1 MRLLISLCLF
11 ILFSLTADSVYAGT
25 KGKIAGK
32 VTDSS
37 GEVLVG
43 VQVFIEGTT
52 RGTTTDVDGKYSLVN
67 LDPGEYTVVFTY
79 IGFATI
85 KVEKVE
91 VLVDK
96 TTSID
101 AEMSEEV
108 IEGEEIIV
116 TAERPIVEKDRTTTT
131 SYVSAAQLED
141 LPLVSINEAINQQA
155 GVVDGHFRGGRTGE
169 VSYLVNGVPINNAFN
184 NGASFDVEQNMV
196 SSLEVISGVFNAE
209 YGQAMSGVVNIVT
222 KGVSREWSGNFLGYA
237 GRIVSNRKLDYITR
251 NTDNNIFLSRD
262 DFSNDIYTYS
272 EVAPAIGDQDYQVSL
287 GGPIIKDKLGI
298 QTTLRYVTFD
308 GHLIG
313 RDLFRHYDIQSASI
327 SSGADPSTWLLMSSG
342 DGEFE
347 SLNRQKRI
355 SLNSSIVYEINSKLK
370 IDYNLFFQ
378 TGDGRNYS
386 HFYKYNPSAIN
397 PYYFF
402 NQTHILGLRYS
413 ISNNAFANLSYS
425 YLDDRSESYLYDN
438 VSATGDLDERY
449 VASRMSSQQG
459 QYAFAMGGNDLGSGQ
474 DITKSHTIVADFT
487 SQVNNAVLWKSGITA
502 RFHELD
508 NEGFG
513 ISVNEATQR
522 AFRASD
528 PFTNNSLEVKPYEL
542 AAYSQVKLELD
553 ELIVNAGL
561 RVDYFEP
568 DFVVPIDLTQ
578 YHLDKILDPATGS
591 MISNRKTADPTY
603 QVSPRLGVAF
613 PISEQGVMRFSAGL
627 FFQTPQLNL
636 LYTNNEFER
645 AEGADRYTIGNANLE
660 PERTLQFEV
669 GLQQGLSET
678 MGMDLTV
685 FSKDIRELSGQT
697 AVRGSIGAPVCRLQ
711 NIDYGT
717 VKGFTLSL
725 FERGKGQ
732 VSWTVDYTLQFASG
746 SASNPAERF
755 NRFVNN
761 ADEIIAINRLD
772 WDKRNVLNNSI
783 TWNSKFGLTL
793 SAINS
798 LQAGSPY
805 TTERE
810 NITSLIPN
818 NEDRPTQFNSDIRA
832 YYKPPML
839 TQNIEFFL
847 QVDNLFDTKRHYGIY
862 VDTGLADEST
872 ELQRY
877 LDAGTVPGGL
887 NSLEEWYIDQSRMS
901 SPRSVK
907 IGLSYKF

>member
-1 MRLLISLCLF
+1 M
-11 ILFSLTADSVYAGT
+11 
-25 KGKIAGK
+25 
-32 VTDSS
+32 
-37 GEVLVG
+37 
-43 VQVFIEGTT
+43 
-52 RGTTTDVDGKYSLVN
+52 
-67 LDPGEYTVVFTY
+67 
-79 IGFATI
+79 
-85 KVEKVE
+85 
-91 VLVDK
+91 
-96 TTSID
+96 
-101 AEMSEEV
+101 
-108 IEGEEIIV
+108 
-116 TAERPIVEKDRTTTT
+116 
-131 SYVSAAQLED
+131 
-141 LPLVSINEAINQQA
+141 
-155 GVVDGHFRGGRTGE
+155 
-169 VSYLVNGVPINNAFN
+169 
-184 NGASFDVEQNMV
+184 
-196 SSLEVISGVFNAE
+196 
-209 YGQAMSGVVNIVT
+209 
-222 KGVSREWSGNFLGYA
+222 
-237 GRIVSNRKLDYITR
+237 
-251 NTDNNIFLSRD
+251 
-262 DFSNDIYTYS
+262 
-272 EVAPAIGDQDYQVSL
+272 
-287 GGPIIKDKLGI
+287 
-298 QTTLRYVTFD
+298 
-308 GHLIG
+308 
-313 RDLFRHYDIQSASI
+313 
-327 SSGADPSTWLLMSSG
+327 
-342 DGEFE
+342 
-347 SLNRQKRI
+347 
-355 SLNSSIVYEINSKLK
+355 
-370 IDYNLFFQ
+370 
-378 TGDGRNYS
+378 
-386 HFYKYNPSAIN
+386 
-397 PYYFF
+397 
-402 NQTHILGLRYS
+402 
-413 ISNNAFANLSYS
+413 
-425 YLDDRSESYLYDN
+425 DDRSESYLYDD

-487 SQVNNAVLWKSGITA
+487 SQVNNTILWKSGITA

-522 AFRASD
+522 AFRADD
-528 PFTNNSLEVKPYEL
+528 PFTNNSLEGKPYEL
-542 AAYSQVKLELD
+542 AAYSQVKLELED
-553 ELIVNAGL
+553 LIVNAGL

-578 YHLDKILDPATGS
+578 YHLDTILDPATGS

-697 AVRGSIGAPVCRLQ
+697 AVRGSIGAPVGRLQ

>member
-1 MRLLISLCLF
+1 MRLL
-11 ILFSLTADSVYAGT
+11 FSLFFIVVVSFTSSSVLAGT

-32 VTDSS
+32 VVDNS

-52 RGTTTDVDGKYSLVN
+52 KGTTTDLDGKYSLVN

-96 TTSID
+96 TTTID

-108 IEGEEIIV
+108 IEGEEIVV

-251 NTDNNIFLSRD
+251 NTENKTFLSRE
-262 DFSNDIYTYS
+262 DFSNDKFTYS
-272 EVAPAIGDQDYQVSL
+272 EVAPAIGDQDYQVSI

-298 QTTLRYVTFD
+298 QSTLRYVTFD

-313 RDLFRHYDIQSASI
+313 RDLFRPSDVQSASVR
-327 SSGADPSTWLLMSSG
+327 SSADQSTWLLMSSG
-342 DGEFE
+342 DGNFE

-355 SLNSSIVYEINSKLK
+355 SLNSSIVYEINSRLKL
-370 IDYNLFFQ
+370 DYNLFFQ

-386 HFYKYNPSAIN
+386 HTYKYNPSAIN

-402 NQTHILGLRYS
+402 NQTHIAGLRFT
-413 ISNNAFANLSYS
+413 INNNAFANLSYS
-425 YLDDRSESYLYDN
+425 YLDDRSESYLYDD
-438 VSATGDLDERY
+438 VTATGDLDERY
-449 VASRMSSQQG
+449 VASRQSSQQG

-474 DITKSHTIVADFT
+474 EITKSHTIVADYT
-487 SQVNNAVLWKSGITA
+487 SQVNNAILWKSGITA

-522 AFRASD
+522 AFRADD
-528 PFTNNSLEVKPYEL
+528 PFTNNSLEVNPWEL
-542 AAYSQVKLELD
+542 AAYSQVKIELD

-561 RVDYFEP
+561 RFDYFEP
-568 DFVVPIDLTQ
+568 DFIVPINLSL
-578 YHLDKILDPATGS
+578 YHLETIQDPISGNQ
-591 MISNRKTADPTY
+591 ISNRATADPTY
-603 QVSPRLGVAF
+603 QISPRLGVAF
-613 PISEQGVMRFSAGL
+613 PISDDGVMRFSAGL

-645 AEGADRYTIGNANLE
+645 PEGADRYTIGNANLE

-697 AVRGSIGAPVCRLQ
+697 AVRGSIGAPVGRLQ

-725 FERGKGQ
+725 FERGSGQ
-732 VSWTVDYTLQFASG
+732 ISWTVDYTLQYASG

-755 NRFVNN
+755 NRFVTNS
-761 ADEIIAINRLD
+761 DQIISINRLD

-805 TTERE
+805 TSERE
-810 NITSLIPN
+810 NVTSLIPN
-818 NEDRPTQFNSDIRA
+818 NEDRPTQFNSDVRA
-832 YYKPPML
+832 YYKPPKL
-839 TQNIEFFL
+839 SQDIEFFL
-847 QVDNLFDTKRHYGIY
+847 QVDNLFDTKNHYGIY

-872 ELQRY
+872 ELQKY

-887 NSLEEWYIDQSRMS
+887 NSLEEWYLDQSRMS
-901 SPRSVK
+901 APRSVK